1 MQMIYDIWM
10 NAERGGEAKKTTRF
24 FRKNNVK
31 VQMEIYGLRN
41 RFRTNS
47 FSLITGRDLWIK
59 DTGNWLFIGLI

>member
-1 MQMIYDIWM
+1 M